1 MDIKNVSKK
10 QLERYPL
17 YLKYLLSLDETHIEN
32 VSSPMIA
39 WTLELTEEQVRKD
52 LQIVTKKEGKPREGR
67 KVKELIED
75 LEQFLG
81 YNEISEAIIVGVGHL
96 GQAFMKYKG
105 FLSFGLKVVAGFD
118 IDPNLVGTM
127 INEKP
132 VYHVDKI
139 KEIIPH
145 LNCQIAIVTTPSD
158 VSQEIVNTLIESGIE
173 AIWNFTPI
181 HLDVPKDI
189 VVENVNLASS
199 LAVLSHKLK
208 RKNMKEI

>member
-17 YLKYLLSLDETHIEN
+17 YLKYLLSLDEAHIEN

-39 WTLELTEEQVRKD
+39 RTLELTEEQVRKD

-139 KEIIPH
+139 KEIKRKMYR
-145 LNCQIAIVTTPSD
+145 V
-158 VSQEIVNTLIESGIE
+158 
-173 AIWNFTPI
+173 
-181 HLDVPKDI
+181 
-189 VVENVNLASS
+189 
-199 LAVLSHKLK
+199 HKLLTK
-208 RKNMKEI
+208 CLQSVY

>member
-1 MDIKNVSKK
+1 MDIKNVSNK

-17 YLKYLLSLDETHIEN
+17 YLKYLLSLDESHIEN

-39 WTLELTEEQVRKD
+39 RALELTEEQVRKD

-81 YNEISEAIIVGVGHL
+81 YNEISEAVIVGVGHL

-105 FLSFGLKVVAGFD
+105 FSSFGLRIVAGFD
-118 IDPNLVGTM
+118 IDPRLVGTN
-127 INEKP
+127 IKDKP
-132 VYHVDKI
+132 IYDVSKI
-139 KEIIPH
+139 KEIVPH

-158 VSQEIVNTLIESGIE
+158 VSQEIVNILVESGIE

-181 HLDVPKDI
+181 HLDVPKDV

>member
-39 WTLELTEEQVRKD
+39 RTLELTEEQVRKD

-96 GQAFMKYKG
+96 GQAFMKYKPKAVIIVSLYG
-105 FLSFGLKVVAGFD
+105 MPATMDALLKICKKATSYD
-118 IDPNLVGTM
+118 
-127 INEKP
+127 
-132 VYHVDKI
+132 
-139 KEIIPH
+139 
-145 LNCQIAIVTTPSD
+145 
-158 VSQEIVNTLIESGIE
+158 
-173 AIWNFTPI
+173 
-181 HLDVPKDI
+181 
-189 VVENVNLASS
+189 
-199 LAVLSHKLK
+199 LK
-208 RKNMKEI
+208 TCLYFPFFI